1 MKGLLIKDFKLMKGQ
16 KNFYMTIVPMAIGI
30 TVFLE
35 NSAFVIWYMTFIGS
49 LFTLSSISY
58 DEFDNGNAFLF
69 SLPISRKE
77 YVVEK
82 YVFGL
87 IVLGGSWLFTTIF
100 ALITEVLKDH
110 VLTAETLV
118 SALWVLPILLFILA
132 VMLPFHLKFGSEK
145 GRIAI
150 LGAFGLIYLIG
161 FIMVKTL
168 EIFNINLISMLN
180 NLSSM
185 SIKMLMIT
193 ILVLSIIVFLISLNI
208 STVIMGRKEF

>member
-1 MKGLLIKDFKLMKGQ
+1 MKGLLVKDFKLMKGQ
-16 KNFYMTIVPMAIGI
+16 KNFYFIMIAVAVIMALFFDNPSFMIG
-30 TVFLE
+30 FL
-35 NSAFVIWYMTFIGS
+35 SFVMS
-49 LFTLSSISY
+49 LFTLSTIRY

-100 ALITEVLKDH
+100 ALITEVLKNH

-145 GRIAI
+145 
-150 LGAFGLIYLIG
+150 
-161 FIMVKTL
+161 
-168 EIFNINLISMLN
+168 
-180 NLSSM
+180 
-185 SIKMLMIT
+185 
-193 ILVLSIIVFLISLNI
+193 
-208 STVIMGRKEF
+208 